1 MALEIER
8 KFLVSG
14 DYRDEVFKSCH
25 VVQGYLRDSHGLPF
39 RVRIMDGAAFL
50 TRKGARDAS
59 GTTRV
64 EVENEIPVGDA
75 EFYLGLCKGRTI
87 EKTRHLVHSEDGVH
101 VWEIDEFHGLNE
113 GLVVAEIELGSAGE
127 PFPRPSWLGEEV
139 TRDPR
144 YHNSAL
150 LSHPWSTWAEE
161 D

>member
-8 KFLVSG
+8 KFLVCG
-14 DYRDEVFKSCH
+14 DFRKEAFKSCH
-25 VVQGYLRDSHGLPF
+25 VVQGYLRDSHGPF
-39 RVRIMDGAAFL
+39 RVRIMDGTAYL

-64 EVENEIPVGDA
+64 EVENEIPVSDA

-87 EKTRHLVHSEDGVH
+87 EKTRHLVRSSDGEH
-101 VWEIDEFHGLNE
+101 VWEIDEFHGPNE
-113 GLVVAEIELGSAGE
+113 GLVVAEIELGSADE
-127 PFPRPSWLGEEV
+127 PFPRPEWLGEEV

-150 LSHPWSTWAEE
+150 LSRPWTAWAAE